1 MPDFTAKDVQTLRQ
15 STGVGMMDAKKALT
29 ETDGNFDKAVE
40 YLREKGLAASAKRAD
55 REASEGTIG
64 SYLHTQNER
73 DVAGVLVYLSSETD
87 FVAKSEEFKEAA
99 RDLAMHVAWGKPAYL
114 TRDDVPA
121 EVLDQ
126 ERSIIAKQAENENKP
141 AEVIP
146 KIVEG
151 RLEKFFADNVLLD
164 QPFVRS
170 DKFDGTVDEMVKQLA
185 AKMGENITI
194 KAFSRL
200 AVGES

>member
-114 TRDDVPA
+114 TRDEVPA

>member
-1 MPDFTAKDVQTLRQ
+1 MTITASMVKELREM
-15 STGVGMMDAKKALT
+15 TGAGMMDAKKALT